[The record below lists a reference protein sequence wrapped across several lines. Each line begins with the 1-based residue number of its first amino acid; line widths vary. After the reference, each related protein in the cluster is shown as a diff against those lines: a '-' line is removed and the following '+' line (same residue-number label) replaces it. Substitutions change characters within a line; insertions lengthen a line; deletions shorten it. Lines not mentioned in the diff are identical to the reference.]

1 MANASAF
8 ECACEELEQVT
19 GLERL
24 AARGTVRIALKEA
37 GLDAQ
42 SVQATQMAVV
52 AQRVLPELLRARG
65 VESPDAACA
74 AIRERLA
81 KHKDDAG
88 VESPDAVF
96 RRLGG

>member
-8 ECACEELEQVT
+8 ECACEVLEHDT

-42 SVQATQMAVV
+42 SVQPTQMAVV
-52 AQRVLPELLRARG
+52 VQRVLPELLRARG
-65 VESPDAACA
+65 VETPEVVCTR
-74 AIRERLA
+74 IRERLA
-81 KHKDDAG
+81 KVKDELTA
-88 VESPDAVF
+88 ESPDAVF